1 MSKESVTLH
10 RDYPAPPERVFEAFT
25 NVELLSR
32 WFGCGPD
39 MLWMVHTWEPRV
51 GGAIYVSLMFE
62 KGPYEVRGEF
72 LEVARPRRLRYRF
85 GPDHI
90 VDVTIDPHESGS
102 RVTVHHSGLEN
113 QEMCGIITGGW
124 TAGLAQLGAALEPV
138 PWPAR

>member
-124 TAGLAQLGAALEPV
+124 TAGLAQLGSALEPEKLM
-138 PWPAR
+138 R